1 MFTALE
7 TEVVRILRANLSL
20 PNVDPALVP
29 ADRII
34 AGPIDPPAVD
44 QFPTIAFTAGT
55 FAVVPESE
63 VSPPRGS
70 KAAVAESFSPN
81 GAGPFALSRS
91 PLEPLRAVEVEETPG
106 GERQLLRERD
116 DYTVDYVNGQV
127 RLRRP
132 PAGNLHIQY
141 FTLQPLQ
148 VVAATRLRITSKLE
162 IWASMT
168 AGEPRHLDVITP
180 IAVGA
185 IAANAVGIDGL
196 LSAEQNVLDS
206 GLASLGTRHVFFIFE
221 GLRPLGGSQ
230 PEPTKWEINYSI
242 DATMVLTPADEEV
255 GVMRTIAAGIAWDDK
270 LAEVVLAAPPPIL
283 DAAVTI
289 LQGVDPAIAAALV
302 NLGVTTVGQLAQLA
316 PTSQPLIDAVI
327 LRAQTVRTQARVVV
341 HSVVQAMPD
350 IPDVAAFL
358 NTPLVD
364 IDTNDLTAIDI
375 PAETAAEIVTAVNDL
390 RAQIAAPNPRLS
402 DLFFLPAA

>member
-7 TEVVRILRANLSL
+7 TEVMRILRANLSL

-29 ADRII
+29 ADRIV
-34 AGPIDPPAVD
+34 AGPIDPPPVD
-44 QFPTIAFTAGT
+44 QFPTIAFTAGA

-81 GAGPFALSRS
+81 GAGPFALSRA

-106 GERQLLRERD
+106 GARQLLRERD
-116 DYTVDYVNGQV
+116 DYIVDYVNGHV
-127 RLRRP
+127 RLHHP
-132 PAGNLHIQY
+132 PASNLHIQY

-162 IWASMT
+162 IWASVT

-185 IAANAVGIDGL
+185 IAANAAGIDGL
-196 LSAEQNVLDS
+196 LSAAQNVRDS
-206 GLASLGTRHVFFIFE
+206 GLASLGTRHVFFICE

-230 PEPTKWEINYSI
+230 PELTKWEINYSV

-255 GVMRTIAAGIAWDDK
+255 GVMRTIAAAVAWDDK
-270 LAEVVLAAPPPIL
+270 LAEVILAAPPPIL

-289 LQGVDPAIAAALV
+289 LQDVGPTLATALAD
-302 NLGVTTVGQLAQLA
+302 LGVTTVGQLAQLP
-316 PTSQPLIDAVI
+316 PTSQPLIEAVI

-341 HSVVQAMPD
+341 HSVVHAMPN

-358 NTPLVD
+358 STPVVD
-364 IDTNDLTAIDI
+364 VDTDDLTAIDI
-375 PAETAAEIVTAVNDL
+375 PAATAAEIVTALNEL
-390 RAQIAAPNPRLS
+390 QTQIAAPNARLS
-402 DLFFLPAA
+402 DLFLLPAT